1 MLLVLYA
8 TAAAWLGTCAPCALR
23 CAENC
28 MHESRVL
35 LNVDARVPELALI
48 DPLRV
53 RQVN

>member
-1 MLLVLYA
+1 
-8 TAAAWLGTCAPCALR
+8 
-23 CAENC
+23 